1 MTIAFLIPLTT
12 KLSADQKNA
21 LIDPSGHVIN
31 HVEGSEFLPSPRE
44 NKNMNHAKTGNKC
57 KSKNALLNVLNVEK
71 TAQADTS
78 A

>member
-1 MTIAFLIPLTT
+1 MTIALLIPLTT
-12 KLSADQKNA
+12 KVSANRKNA

-31 HVEGSEFLPSPRE
+31 HEEGSEYLPSPRE
-44 NKNMNHAKTGNKC
+44 NKNMNHDKTGNKS